1 MGKKK
6 TAEQHE
12 SQKNTNNKTPEYKAH
27 AKPEGVTE
35 SLDGD
40 KSDDMKTKNPS
51 VECTEI
57 NKEIYDKVVSEKEQL
72 MEKLAE
78 MQDKYIRLSAEYDN
92 YRKRTLREKIDLSKH
107 AGEEFFL
114 KILPV
119 MDDFERALAHL
130 EQSNDFKSLKEG
142 IELIYIKFTKFFK
155 QSGVKEIDALNVP
168 FDFELHDAVAKTPVE
183 EEERKGK
190 VVDVIMKGYYL
201 QDKVIRHAKVVVGE

>member
-1 MGKKK
+1 
-6 TAEQHE
+6 
-12 SQKNTNNKTPEYKAH
+12 
-27 AKPEGVTE
+27 
-35 SLDGD
+35 
-40 KSDDMKTKNPS
+40 MKTKNPS

-142 IELIYIKFTKFFK
+142 IELIYIKFTEFFK

-168 FDFELHDAVAKTPVE
+168 FDFELHDAVA
-183 EEERKGK
+183 
-190 VVDVIMKGYYL
+190 
-201 QDKVIRHAKVVVGE
+201 